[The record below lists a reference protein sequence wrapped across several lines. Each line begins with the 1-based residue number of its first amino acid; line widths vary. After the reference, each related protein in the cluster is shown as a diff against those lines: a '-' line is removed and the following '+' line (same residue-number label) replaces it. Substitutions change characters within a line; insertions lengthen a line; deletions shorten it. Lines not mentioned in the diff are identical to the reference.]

1 MKTGPSKKVLT
12 LGEFVMSVYDTCDE
26 HKARAIVWLAV
37 CAGLVVSQGQGR
49 PAMVQM
55 S

>member
-1 MKTGPSKKVLT
+1 MKTVPPKKALT

-26 HKARAIVWLAV
+26 DKAGMIVWLAV
-37 CAGLVVSQGQGR
+37 CAGLVVSPGYGR
-49 PAMVQM
+49 HVMIQI